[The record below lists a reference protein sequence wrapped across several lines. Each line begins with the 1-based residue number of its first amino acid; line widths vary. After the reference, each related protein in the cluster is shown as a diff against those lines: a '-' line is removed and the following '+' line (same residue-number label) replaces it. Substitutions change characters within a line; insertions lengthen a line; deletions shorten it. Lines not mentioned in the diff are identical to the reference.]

1 MTSLCSHV
9 QLEHLF
15 SHWPLQTF
23 RKKEEISPKPFR
35 LCRPRQQDVIQHLQ
49 SRQWVFHVTVGECWP
64 THLCFLAETLEG
76 WWVWKAFFPCFQTLL
91 FVFIWVINIL
101 YLSPLGGL
109 WWCIVMEICHVH
121 FLSVF
126 IFRLR
131 LSHFASQFKDSH
143 VMLDFIKSSS
153 ERARASSGL

>member
-35 LCRPRQQDVIQHLQ
+35 LCRPRQQDVVQHLQ

-91 FVFIWVINIL
+91 FVSIWLINIL
-101 YLSPLGGL
+101 YLSPLRGFDGVSSWRSVMFISCSL
-109 WWCIVMEICHVH
+109 FSFSDSASVTLHHSSKTLMWCWT
-121 FLSVF
+121 L
-126 IFRLR
+126 
-131 LSHFASQFKDSH
+131 
-143 VMLDFIKSSS
+143 
-153 ERARASSGL
+153 